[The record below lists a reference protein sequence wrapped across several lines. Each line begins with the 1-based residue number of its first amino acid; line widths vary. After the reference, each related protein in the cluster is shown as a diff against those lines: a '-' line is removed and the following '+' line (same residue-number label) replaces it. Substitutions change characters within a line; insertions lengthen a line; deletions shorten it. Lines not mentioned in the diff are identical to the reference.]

1 MSPVREEVLNGYVA
15 LQLES
20 HLGLGAVAEKRSS
33 REAIDITVR
42 HAGVAKPVP
51 IRIEAKLGTTPA
63 KRREAADQA
72 RSRLTSRPR
81 SIAFGLCY
89 PSQLA
94 HREGAT
100 EMMEALR
107 TCVLAFAPVRAV
119 GGDPV
124 WREGSIADLADSL
137 RNADLSRQAV
147 TDTIEYT
154 VHEVA
159 ELLFDRG
166 CAAELAAALAL
177 PRRKQDLRAATL
189 VAALMLSNGALLH
202 HRLRLVP
209 GLDHIRKLESVLNEA
224 EAKEA
229 SAIIREAWVEIL
241 KKDFNP
247 VFAPALA
254 ALEALTEDEA
264 TVPMQWIMRTTVAVA
279 DELASLR
286 FDHAGPLY
294 HRLLASARYDG
305 SYYTNHISGALLARL
320 ALTERST
327 SWSDTNRLTELRII
341 DPACGTGTLLM
352 AAMHTMRDRHEKAA
366 GATANESDLL
376 HLALVEDVLYGLDVN
391 RHGVHLAAC
400 NLTLGNPRVDYRR
413 MNLFT
418 MKHGPQAGGR
428 TSAGSL
434 EFLATASEDWH
445 LTSLAAP
452 LPTTSE
458 LEAERAQPGSTASES
473 LTGQFDLVIMNPPF
487 TRNDIR
493 NGQYSPG
500 DRKAVQNR
508 EKAIARFLKDRDTAA
523 YNAIRQTSI
532 ESFFA
537 PLADALLKPTGGT
550 MASVVPTTAL
560 TGASSKPKRV
570 FLAERFQIETIITS
584 HDPERINFSENT
596 EINESLVIA
605 RRPDN
610 ERKSTRFISLAR
622 MPKDTHEA
630 ILLADIINKGEPL
643 QSWGTE
649 HSWPWPRVREGDWRA
664 AQFYD
669 AKLAEALHDLEALAG
684 TLLRPAGEL
693 CRIEPEGRRIRDAF
707 TKKKKR
713 NSPWT
718 TPILWHHKTEFQM
731 TMNARPDVIAAPKA
745 GRTDYAARLKKKA
758 SCLLIVNRLR
768 TNTVRASACYAGTPL
783 LGSAWVPVRAIKPN
797 SQFQQ
802 ALCAW
807 WNSTPGILTL
817 LNHRGKTLD
826 YARFALESLRSLL
839 VPNPS
844 KVDIRPL
851 VEAFR
856 STQGGILKPWPEME
870 TCPNRNVLDEAA
882 ARILRVDGRTIA
894 DWRRRITLEPSVR
907 GRTGG
912 HQATAPPL
920 IPNDPTGS

>member
-1 MSPVREEVLNGYVA
+1 MSPVREEVVNSYAA
-15 LQLES
+15 LELES
-20 HLGLGAVAEKRSS
+20 HLGIEAVAEKRTS

-42 HAGVAKPVP
+42 HAGVARPVP

-63 KRREAADQA
+63 KRREAAAQA
-72 RSRLTSRPR
+72 RSRLTSQPR

-89 PSQLA
+89 PSELA
-94 HREGAT
+94 DLESAREI
-100 EMMEALR
+100 MEALR
-107 TCVLAFAPVRAV
+107 TCVLAFAPVRPV
-119 GGDPV
+119 GADPT

-159 ELLFDRG
+159 ELLFERG

-177 PRRKQDLRAATL
+177 PRREKDLRAATL

-209 GLDHIRKLESVLNEA
+209 GLDHIRKLEDVLS
-224 EAKEA
+224 EAKAEEA
-229 SAIIREAWVEIL
+229 PAIMREAWVKIL
-241 KKDFNP
+241 EKDFNP

-254 ALEALTEDEA
+254 ALDALTGEVA
-264 TVPMQWIMRTTVAVA
+264 TQPMQWIMRTTVAVA

-294 HRLLASARYDG
+294 HRLLASAKYDG
-305 SYYTNHISGALLARL
+305 SYYTNHISGSLLARL
-320 ALTERST
+320 ALTNKST
-327 SWSDTNRLTELRII
+327 NWFDTNGLTELRII

-352 AAMHTMRDRHEKAA
+352 AAMHTIRDRHQKAV

-418 MKHGPQAGGR
+418 MQHGPQPGGR

-434 EFLATASEDWH
+434 EFLATARQDWH
-445 LTSLAAP
+445 VTSLAAP

-458 LEAERAQPGSTASES
+458 LEAERAQPGSTISES
-473 LTGQFDLVIMNPPF
+473 LTGRFDLVIMNPPF

-493 NGQYSPG
+493 NRQYSKA
-500 DRKAVQNR
+500 DREKVQDR
-508 EKAIARFLKDRDTAA
+508 EKAIARFLKDRDVPA
-523 YNAIRQTSI
+523 YRAIQQTSI

-550 MASVVPTTAL
+550 LASVVPTTAL
-560 TGASSKPKRV
+560 TGASSRAKRV
-570 FLAERFQIETIITS
+570 FLAERFQIETIVTS

-596 EINESLVIA
+596 DINESLVIA
-605 RRPDN
+605 RRAGN
-610 ERKSTRFISLAR
+610 ERQSTRFISLAK

-630 ILLADIINKGEPL
+630 LLLADIINEGKLPK
-643 QSWGTE
+643 SWGTE

-707 TKKKKR
+707 IKKKKR
-713 NSPWT
+713 DSPWT
-718 TPILWHHKTEFQM
+718 TPILWHHNTEFQM
-731 TMNARPDVIAAPKA
+731 SMNARPDVIAAPKP
-745 GRTDYAARLKKKA
+745 GRVDYAAGLKKKA
-758 SCLLIVNRLR
+758 SRLLIVNRLR
-768 TNTVRASACYAGTPL
+768 TNTVRASACYADTPL
-783 LGSAWVPVRAIKPN
+783 LGSAWVAVQPIKPD
-797 SQFQQ
+797 SRFEQ

-817 LNHRGKTLD
+817 INHRAKTLD
-826 YARFALESLRSLL
+826 YARFALDSLRRLL

-844 KVDIRPL
+844 EVNIGPL

-856 STQGGILKPWPEME
+856 STQTEILKPWPEMDN
-870 TCPNRNVLDEAA
+870 CSNRKVLDEAA
-882 ARILRVDGRTIA
+882 ARILRINGRTIA
-894 DWRRRITLEPSVR
+894 DWRKRIALEPSVR
-907 GRTGG
+907 GTAGA
-912 HQATAPPL
+912 HQTTAPPL
-920 IPNDPTGS
+920 VPNDPTGS